1 VLKDIQFSLPLWP
14 GLSPEEIERDVY
26 PFLDECHSV
35 ISDLYFTSRI
45 APFNQ
50 DAMGGIIVVDETQ
63 TVSSNALVVADKYK
77 LPVSATFN
85 NIAVNPDYANYLTFV
100 KNFARLYE
108 QGVVVVTIP
117 HTSWLRFGLKKE
129 FPDLF
134 VKNTILH
141 RVSTAA
147 EVARLFE
154 EGFDYI
160 NLERSLMRN
169 EDVLKEIHEAKLA
182 MEKKLGKKLY
192 ISLLYNEMCEGYCP
206 VQTDHYAYNMHRTE
220 NNPAYFVSEM
230 RDISSCVIK
239 DANSPEYILKAASI
253 PSYYSHIDHLSRYV
267 DVFKMHGRE
276 SKAVFYD
283 SMNIIR
289 QFVRRELISD
299 PYRSVLT
306 KVSSKERK
314 LFFTT
319 IKNCKFNCWKC
330 NVCDAIAKRSENN
343 VSV

>member
-1 VLKDIQFSLPLWP
+1 MLRDINFSLPLWP

-26 PFLDECHSV
+26 PFLDECSGV

-45 APFNQ
+45 APFDQ
-50 DAMGGIIVVDETQ
+50 DAMGGFIVVDEKH
-63 TVSSNALVVADKYK
+63 TVSNNALIIADKYN

-85 NIAVNPDYANYLTFV
+85 NIHVNPNYQNYQTFV
-100 KNFARLYE
+100 KNFRRLYDM
-108 QGVVVVTIP
+108 GVIVVTIP

-141 RVSTAA
+141 RVSSAA

-154 EGFDYI
+154 EGFDYV
-160 NLERSLMRN
+160 NLERALMRN
-169 EDVLKEIHEAKLA
+169 EDLLKEIHDAKLA

-192 ISLLYNEMCEGYCP
+192 VSLLYNEMCEGYCP
-206 VQTDHYAYNMHRTE
+206 VQIDHYSYNVHRGEQT
-220 NNPAYFVSEM
+220 PAYFSSEM

-239 DANSPEYILKAASI
+239 DDASAEYILKAASI
-253 PSYYSHIDHLSRYV
+253 PSYYSQLNHLSKYV

-276 SKAVFYD
+276 SKSVFYS
-283 SMNIIR
+283 SMSIIR
-289 QFVRRELISD
+289 QFVRRELIND
-299 PYRSVLT
+299 PYRQILSN
-306 KVSSKERK
+306 VSEKERVAY
-314 LFFTT
+314 LNT

-330 NVCDAIAKRSENN
+330 SVCENVAKRSER
-343 VSV
+343 